1 MHSKWIRFL
10 GAVCM
15 VMWMLLPVKAAET
28 GLIQILP
35 MWAGKQIVG
44 GEVSVSRVG
53 ERTESGFRITDGL
66 ADWIVSEQ
74 EIFSGSWTD
83 WLEQQAQTLVI
94 QPVEQESGAV
104 FPDLPDGLYL
114 VRQPRSAPEFM
125 AFRPFLLSI
134 PEGEQWEVIWEVPLI
149 REGEAPLT
157 GDRHVPLLGAMGIGF
172 SVALLMVLTDQRKK

>member
-1 MHSKWIRFL
+1 MRSKWIRCL

-15 VMWMLLPVKAAET
+15 VMGMLLPVKAVET
-28 GLIQILP
+28 GSIQIRP
-35 MWAGKQIVG
+35 VWGGNRIVG
-44 GEVSVSRVG
+44 GEVCISRVG
-53 ERTESGFRITDGL
+53 ERTASGFRITDGL

-74 EIFSGSWTD
+74 EAFSGSWID
-83 WLEQQAQTLVI
+83 CLEKQGQPAMI
-94 QPVEQESGAV
+94 RPVETESGAL
-104 FPDLPDGLYL
+104 FPDMPDGLYL

-134 PEGEQWEVIWEVPLI
+134 PEGEQWEVIREVPLI
-149 REGEAPLT
+149 RDGEVPLT